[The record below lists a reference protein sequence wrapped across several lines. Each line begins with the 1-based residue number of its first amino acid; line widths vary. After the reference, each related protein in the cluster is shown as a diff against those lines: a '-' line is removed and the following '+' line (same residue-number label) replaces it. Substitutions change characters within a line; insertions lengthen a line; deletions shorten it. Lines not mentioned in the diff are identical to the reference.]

1 MVACKGK
8 GQSDCHRCPG
18 AVVRRWWW
26 GSDLAGIIETG
37 VITCG
42 HLGGRRKIRQCRG
55 WEPSNLA
62 HNGHYL
68 IRITLQAIRKM

>member
-1 MVACKGK
+1 MEGGGWWLVKVKA
-8 GQSDCHRCPG
+8 SPIVTG
-18 AVVRRWWW
+18 ALVLLL
-26 GSDLAGIIETG
+26 GSELAGIIETG